1 MKFNNVSILGLAA
14 VDAPHRV
21 ASAEIGE
28 RLRPT
33 MERLGLHPGVIES
46 LTGITARRW
55 WDPGV
60 PYYSMAALAGEK
72 ALEMTGLDR
81 SKLGVLV
88 SASVCKDYI
97 EPSMASLA
105 HGTLGLPP
113 SCLNFDIGNACLAF
127 VNAIEIVGNMI
138 ERGQVEYGIIVD
150 GEGSRYT
157 QEKTIERLLRP
168 ETSIVDF
175 RDNFATLTLGSGAGA
190 MILAR
195 SDLSPDSPRVMGG
208 VALAATEHNRLCL
221 GQPDC
226 MTTDAANLLTA
237 GLELAGK
244 TWSLA
249 REEFGWTA
257 ERLAQCVIHQVS
269 GVHTAKFREL
279 CGIPDH
285 KVHRTYPEYGNVG
298 PANIPITLAKAVE
311 AGKIRKGDEVAI
323 MGIGSGLNC
332 SMMDVVW

>member
-1 MKFNNVSILGLAA
+1 MRFENVSILGLAA

-21 ASAEIGE
+21 TSAEIGQ
-28 RLRPT
+28 RLGPT
-33 MERLGLHPGVIES
+33 MARLGLHPGVIEA

-55 WDPGV
+55 WDPEV
-60 PYYSMAALAGEK
+60 PYHRMASWAGEK
-72 ALEMTGLDR
+72 VIEESHLDR

-97 EPSMASLA
+97 EPSMASLV
-105 HGTLGLPP
+105 HGSLKLP
-113 SCLNFDIGNACLAF
+113 STCLNFDIGNACLAF
-127 VNAIEIVGNMI
+127 VNAMEVVGNLI
-138 ERGQVEYGIIVD
+138 ERGQVDYGIIVD

-157 QEKTIERLLRP
+157 QERTIERLLRP

-195 SDLSPDSPRVMGG
+195 SDLAPGRPRVLGG
-208 VALAATEHNRLCL
+208 VALAATAHNRLCL
-221 GQPDC
+221 GQPDR

-237 GLELAGK
+237 GLELAGA
-244 TWSLA
+244 TWDLA
-249 REEFGWTA
+249 RREFQWTS
-257 ERLAQCVIHQVS
+257 ELLGQCVIHQVS

-285 KVHRTYPEYGNVG
+285 KVHRTYPEYGNIG

-311 AGKIRKGDEVAI
+311 AGKVRKGDRVAL

-332 SMMDVVW
+332 SMMDVAW